1 MTNGVDPQLQ
11 CKTLTRRSFGAG
23 TFALAVAAGVR
34 GTLVTHPAM
43 GEAATP
49 AQSIAPSKSEGV
61 HGPQFWMV
69 ERNGS
74 RVYLI
79 GVREAKDGSWLT
91 PKISRAFAESTEF
104 WLETPPHLERAD
116 KASSTVA
123 PNAAAAQVNSEDQ
136 DDPLTKELGRDSN
149 RNLFEVI
156 GPALAARTKAI
167 ADEYGIAYRRLAPLR
182 PWRAYYV
189 INDAFRSRNGMT
201 EPGVNPQEVLT
212 QMAVDAGKPIY
223 SEFANQEDLVRWNAE
238 LSDEAQ
244 REHLEDL
251 LDYIDA
257 QKRGLNHDEG
267 SGWMTGHPSERTITQ
282 MRMKRP
288 VLYEVTHVSRNIAW
302 AERID
307 RWLTKGGVYF
317 ICMGMNHMLGPDSIP
332 RKLAMRKDGLRQV

>member
-1 MTNGVDPQLQ
+1 
-11 CKTLTRRSFGAG
+11 
-23 TFALAVAAGVR
+23 
-34 GTLVTHPAM
+34 M

-61 HGPQFWMV
+61 HGPQ
-69 ERNGS
+69 
-74 RVYLI
+74 
-79 GVREAKDGSWLT
+79 
-91 PKISRAFAESTEF
+91 
-104 WLETPPHLERAD
+104 
-116 KASSTVA
+116 
-123 PNAAAAQVNSEDQ
+123 
-136 DDPLTKELGRDSN
+136 LTKELGCDSN

-156 GPALAARTKAI
+156 GPALAARTKTI

-182 PWRAYYV
+182 LWRAYYV

-212 QMAVDAGKPIY
+212 QMAVGAGKPIY

-244 REHLEDL
+244 REHC
-251 LDYIDA
+251 
-257 QKRGLNHDEG
+257 
-267 SGWMTGHPSERTITQ
+267 
-282 MRMKRP
+282 
-288 VLYEVTHVSRNIAW
+288 NIAW